1 MLGKPLIAWSIE
13 AALNSKV
20 IDRVIV
26 STDDKEISNV
36 AKNWGAE
43 VPFMRPTELA
53 QDTSSSFS
61 VIEHTLNWLEREQKY
76 VPDYLVLLEPT
87 SPLRD
92 AIDVDKAFDQLKQSN
107 ASSIVGICLTEVH
120 HPVFMYRK
128 SDSGKLNPY
137 LPYLKNSEKV
147 VRRQDLEHTYF
158 LEGSIY
164 ISQTQVLLK
173 KKTFYHENTKGYEVP
188 KWKSPEIDDEI
199 DFLLAEVIMKH
210 KNFK

>member
-1 MLGKPLIAWSIE
+1 MSLLALIPARGGSKALPLKNIKNLLGKPLIAWSIE

-20 IDRVIV
+20 VDRLIV

-36 AKNWGAE
+36 AKLWGAV
-43 VPFMRPTELA
+43 VPFMRPSELA

-92 AIDVDKAFDQLKQSN
+92 AKDVDKAFDQLKQSN
-107 ASSIVGICLTEVH
+107 ASSIVGICLTDVH

-128 SDSGKLNPY
+128 SASGKLT
-137 LPYLKNSEKV
+137 PYLKNSEKDD
-147 VRRQDLEHTYF
+147 RRQDLEHTYF
-158 LEGSIY
+158 LEGS
-164 ISQTQVLLK
+164 SVK
-173 KKTFYHENTKGYEVP
+173 KIKKFACGELHLN
-188 KWKSPEIDDEI
+188 
-199 DFLLAEVIMKH
+199 L
-210 KNFK
+210 

>member
-1 MLGKPLIAWSIE
+1 MAWSIE
-13 AALNSKV
+13 AAVNSKV

-26 STDDKEISNV
+26 STDDKEIANV

-76 VPDYLVLLEPT
+76 VPDYFVLLEPT

-92 AIDVDKAFDQLKQSN
+92 AKDVDKAFDQLKQSN
-107 ASSIVGICLTEVH
+107 ASSIVGICLTDVH

-128 SDSGKLNPY
+128 SASGKLNPY
-137 LPYLKNSEKV
+137 LKNSEKD

-164 ISQTQVLLK
+164 ISQTKVLLK
-173 KKTFYHENTKGYEVP
+173 KKTFYHENTIGYEVP
-188 KWKSPEIDDEI
+188 KWKSPEIDNEI

>member
-1 MLGKPLIAWSIE
+1 MAWSIE

-36 AKNWGAE
+36 AKNLGAE

-92 AIDVDKAFDQLKQSN
+92 AKDVDKAFDQLKQSN
-107 ASSIVGICLTEVH
+107 
-120 HPVFMYRK
+120 
-128 SDSGKLNPY
+128 
-137 LPYLKNSEKV
+137 
-147 VRRQDLEHTYF
+147 
-158 LEGSIY
+158 
-164 ISQTQVLLK
+164 
-173 KKTFYHENTKGYEVP
+173 
-188 KWKSPEIDDEI
+188 
-199 DFLLAEVIMKH
+199 
-210 KNFK
+210 